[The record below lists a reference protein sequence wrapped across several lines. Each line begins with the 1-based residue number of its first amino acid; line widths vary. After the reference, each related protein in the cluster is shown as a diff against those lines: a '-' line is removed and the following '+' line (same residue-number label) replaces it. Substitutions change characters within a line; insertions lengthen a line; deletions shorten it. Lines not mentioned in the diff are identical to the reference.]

1 MKAAINGTMSDRRLL
16 LSFIEAHE
24 VREAKREE
32 WTDPKSCVSF
42 DTTFSALSLSEVIHR
57 LFSQ

>member
-32 WTDPKSCVSF
+32 
-42 DTTFSALSLSEVIHR
+42 
-57 LFSQ
+57 

>member
-1 MKAAINGTMSDRRLL
+1 MKAAINETMSDRRLL

-32 WTDPKSCVSF
+32 
-42 DTTFSALSLSEVIHR
+42 
-57 LFSQ
+57 